1 MNRILK
7 TTLSLLFLATL
18 FSFTTID
25 KESIV
30 GVYGVCESD
39 PSAIQ
44 LTLNDD
50 QTFTYRDHS
59 NPNKRIDVQGNWE
72 LKNKNVVLTNY
83 TSDYSFHTKW
93 KIDQDGKVAK
103 SKKGLTWYTLVRI

>member
-7 TTLSLLFLATL
+7 TSFSLLVLATL

-30 GVYGVCESD
+30 GVYGVCEAD

-50 QTFTYRDHS
+50 QTFTYRYHS
-59 NPNKRIDVQGNWE
+59 NPNKLIDVQGNWE
-72 LKNKNVVLTNY
+72 LKKDHVILTNY
-83 TSDYSFHTKW
+83 TSEHPFHTKW
-93 KIDQDGKVAK
+93 KIDQEGKVAK
-103 SKKGLTWYTLVRI
+103 SRKGMTWYSLSKM